1 MKSTILKS
9 LAILLLLSLSSCE
22 EEITTPTTVKLNVT
36 DTKGRPIKDFRF
48 AFLGTKRIGLFSFLD
63 SFSIHA
69 QTDTNGNC
77 TMSVIIPK
85 ETIDVD
91 IIVMGDSLY
100 NHRDDVFLSLDSL
113 NFVSYFNNSRFINNN
128 YKKGQ
133 TTKFYYR
140 VQR

>member
-48 AFLGTKRIGLFSFLD
+48 SFEGSKRVSLLNFIPT
-63 SFSIHA
+63 FSIHSK
-69 QTDTNGNC
+69 TDTNGNC
-77 TMSVIIPK
+77 TMSIIIPK
-85 ETIDVD
+85 ETIEIGIQVG
-91 IIVMGDSLY
+91 GDSLY
-100 NHRDDVFLSLDSL
+100 NYHDDVFISLDSL
-113 NFVSYFNNSRFINNN
+113 NFVSYFHNPQFVNTN